1 MKKFIALLVIVAML
15 GIYVPMAVM
24 ATPYESAVEVE
35 AIPLDEPTEAELQAI
50 LDGIT
55 FDRLVLT
62 GNFQV
67 PVLIDEVSIR
77 WESSDEWLT
86 IVNHHAED
94 AEYTT
99 ITVNRL
105 RESCADVILTAII
118 EEGAIKVTRD
128 FAFTV
133 VRREDNDILV
143 NRVIIDDNAEH
154 TKRRALNGD
163 IFSEPWEIID
173 GDNVITINTAR
184 QRVFVEFLVVFEGVA
199 TTGLRVYTA
208 DNPNL
213 FGNPVYISGTIQPKI
228 ANYLSLPV
236 GQFNQYVRLVFPA
249 GVEAVN
255 MIAGYSHP
263 GAGQGTQEDIFDAI
277 TPPPA
282 FITTSFTMPA
292 FVFNRPAT
300 WSTTRPG
307 VFTITLSDD
316 GTYYRFDITPP
327 AFGTPNNVTINGI
340 IYWAAGTQMPIS
352 YPRQHAVLPQPPPSS
367 GGGNWGGGG
376 GGGNNW
382 NRPPVG
388 GMDVP
393 GISDIM
399 PRPPE
404 DEPVETEEWPFSDIA
419 DHWARRQ
426 ITWLYSRGYV
436 TGMGDSTFNPNGAMT
451 REQMA
456 QILVNAFDL
465 ARTNNDAPFNDA
477 QPGAWYFNAVSA
489 MYDHEISHGDGL
501 GNYGVGLNITRQDA
515 VVLLYRML
523 INMDALTEV
532 EATTAE
538 FNDYANIADYAID
551 AVNLF
556 QTLNIVTGT
565 PAGYFNPTAQ
575 ITRAEMS
582 VIIYRVLEFLR

>member
-15 GIYVPMAVM
+15 GIYVPMSVM
-24 ATPYESAVEVE
+24 ATPYESAVEFE
-35 AIPLDEPTEAELQAI
+35 AIPLDEPTEAEFQAI

-62 GNFQV
+62 GNFEV
-67 PVLIDEVSIR
+67 PVLMDDVSIR

-86 IVNHHAED
+86 IVNHHAAD

-105 RESCADVILTAII
+105 RESCADATLTAII
-118 EEGAIKVTRD
+118 EEGDIKVTRD
-128 FAFTV
+128 FTFTV

-173 GDNVITINTAR
+173 GDNVITIDTAR
-184 QRVFVEFLVVFEGVA
+184 QRVFVEFLIVFEGVA
-199 TTGLRVYTA
+199 TTGIRVYTA

-213 FGNPVYISGTIQPKI
+213 FGNPVYTSGTIQPKV
-228 ANYLSLPV
+228 ANYLRLPV
-236 GQFNQYVRLVFPA
+236 GQFSRYVRIVFPT

-263 GAGQGTQEDIFDAI
+263 GAGEGTPENLLALI
-277 TPPPA
+277 TPPPYHITGD
-282 FITTSFTMPA
+282 FPIQTSIHGNTVTWITTRQNIVTPDPA
-292 FVFNRPAT
+292 HEMMRHTA
-300 WSTTRPG
+300 
-307 VFTITLSDD
+307 
-316 GTYYRFDITPP
+316 P
-327 AFGTPNNVTINGI
+327 AFGTPNNVTISISINV
-340 IYWAAGTQMPIS
+340 AGTIYTMDF
-352 YPRQHAVLPQPPPSS
+352 PRTFSVLPQPPPSS

-399 PRPPE
+399 PEPPGPGTI
-404 DEPVETEEWPFSDIA
+404 DPEEYPFSDIA

-436 TGMGDSTFNPNGAMT
+436 TGMGDNTFNPNGAMT

-456 QILVNAFDL
+456 QILVNAFGL
-465 ARTNNDAPFNDA
+465 ERTNNDAPFSDA

-532 EATTAE
+532 EATAAE
-538 FNDYANIADYAID
+538 FSDYANIADYAID

-565 PAGYFNPTAQ
+565 PTGYFNPTAQ

-582 VIIYRVLEFLR
+582 MIIYRVLEFLR